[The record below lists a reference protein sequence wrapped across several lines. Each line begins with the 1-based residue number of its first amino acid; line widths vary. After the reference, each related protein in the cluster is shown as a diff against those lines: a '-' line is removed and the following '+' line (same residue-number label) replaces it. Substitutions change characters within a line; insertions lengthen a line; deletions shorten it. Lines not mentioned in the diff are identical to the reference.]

1 MRYTKAIFIFIAAVT
16 AVRLWFINLF
26 PLLGD
31 EAYYWQWARHLDFG
45 FYEQGPGVALVIW
58 LFTLFTNINTV
69 FTVRAGA
76 VILSAATLVIAF
88 LIYKKLY
95 SGDTDK
101 KENFINILNMSSSV
115 IFAAGSI
122 LMMHDTVM
130 AFFAA
135 LFILQMLYICEK
147 PGSSR
152 YWASAGMLLGF
163 GVISKLTLATFYPAV
178 IIFAVTAFTA
188 NKKLFKNLLIFTL
201 FTAIASSPYIY
212 WNFTHDFATLKYL
225 FIRGG
230 GGNSGFTLKY
240 LGELAGAQ
248 FGLISPFLFLFMM
261 AAGFKALKNR
271 ENKGEYL
278 MSVLFFVSIIP
289 YLLLSKKRR
298 VEANWPAYCFFPLFF
313 ITTRYIFS
321 LNLKPILKKAAI
333 HLPYALGF
341 LAVILI
347 HIHLVLP
354 ILPIPEKANPLK
366 KTYGYKELAE
376 KADGVYNALR
386 QKGPLFI
393 ASRHYQTASL
403 LAFYMK
409 DNPEVYCLIPHE
421 SRKHYRF
428 WNAYEEYKG
437 GSCLFV
443 YGEPWEHAEMSVY
456 FENSAAADEFIY
468 KKGVAESRYLFDYNT
483 GFKGIK

>member
-1 MRYTKAIFIFIAAVT
+1 MQHTKAVFFFIAAIT
-16 AVRLWFINLF
+16 AVRLWFITLF

-31 EAYYWQWARHLDFG
+31 EAYYWQWARHMDFG
-45 FYEQGPGVALVIW
+45 FYEQGPGVAVVIW
-58 LFTLFTNINTV
+58 LFTLFTNINTI
-69 FTVRAGA
+69 FTVRLGA
-76 VILSAATLVIAF
+76 VILSAATMMISF
-88 LIYKKLY
+88 LIYNKLY
-95 SGDTDK
+95 SHNTNR
-101 KENFINILNMSSSV
+101 KENFINILNMASSV

-130 AFFAA
+130 GFFAA

-147 PGSSR
+147 PDNNT
-152 YWASAGMLLGF
+152 YWGYAGLILGL

-178 IIFAVTAFTA
+178 IIFALTAFA
-188 NKKLFKNLLIFTL
+188 VNKKLFKSLFIFTL
-201 FTAIASSPYIY
+201 FTLIAASPYIY
-212 WNFTHDFATLKYL
+212 WNITHDFATLKYL

-230 GGNSGFTLKY
+230 GNGGFTLKY
-240 LGELAGAQ
+240 LGELIGAQ

-271 ENKGEYL
+271 ENKSEYL
-278 MSVLFFVSIIP
+278 MAVLFFVSIIP
-289 YLLLSKKRR
+289 YLLLSLKSR
-298 VEANWPAYCFFPLFF
+298 VEANWPAYCFLPLFF

-321 LNLKPILKKAAI
+321 LNLKPFLKKLAV
-333 HLPYALGF
+333 HGPYTLGF
-341 LAVILI
+341 IAVILI
-347 HIHLVLP
+347 HIHLVHP

-366 KTYGYKELAE
+366 KAYGYKELAE
-376 KADGVYNALR
+376 KADGVYNALK

-428 WNAYEEYKG
+428 WDGYKNFKD
-437 GSCLFV
+437 GSCMFI
-443 YGEPWEHAEMSVY
+443 YGAPWEHAEMAVY
-456 FENSAAADEFIY
+456 FTGTKTTDEFFY
-468 KKGVAESRYLFDYNT
+468 KKGAAELRFFFDYNT
-483 GFKGIK
+483 GFKGIQ

>member
-1 MRYTKAIFIFIAAVT
+1 MRFTKTIFIFIAIIT

-45 FYEQGPGVALVIW
+45 FYEQGPGVAVIIW
-58 LFTLFTNINTV
+58 LFTLFTNVNTV
-69 FTVRAGA
+69 FTVRLGA
-76 VILSAATLVIAF
+76 VILSAATLIISF
-88 LIYKKLY
+88 LIYNKLY
-95 SGDTDK
+95 PHNTNR

-135 LFILQMLYICEK
+135 LFILQMLYICEN
-147 PGSSR
+147 PDNSM
-152 YWASAGMLLGF
+152 YWMRAGILLGF
-163 GVISKLTLATFYPAV
+163 GIISKLTIATFYPAV
-178 IIFAVTAFTA
+178 IIFALTAFA
-188 NKKLFKNLLIFTL
+188 VNRQLIKNLLILTL
-201 FTAIASSPYIY
+201 FTLIASSPYIY

-230 GGNSGFTLKY
+230 GGNSGLTLKY

-248 FGLISPFLFLFMM
+248 FGLISPFLFLFML

-271 ENKGEYL
+271 KNKSEYL
-278 MSVLFFVSIIP
+278 MAVLFFVSIIP
-289 YLLLSKKRR
+289 YLLLSLKSR
-298 VEANWPAYCFFPLFF
+298 VEANWPAYCFLPLFF

-321 LNLKPILKKAAI
+321 LNLKPALKKAAI
-333 HLPYALGF
+333 HLPYVLGF
-341 LAVILI
+341 IAVILI
-347 HIHLVLP
+347 HIHLIQPV
-354 ILPIPEKANPLK
+354 LPIPEKVNPLK

-376 KADGVYNALR
+376 KADAVYNTLK
-386 QKGPLFI
+386 QKDGLFI

-409 DNPEVYCLIPHE
+409 DNPEAYCLIPHE

-428 WNAYEEYKG
+428 WDGYEKYKG

-443 YGEPWEHAEMSVY
+443 YGAPWEHAEMAVY
-456 FENSAAADEFIY
+456 FENSETTDEFFY
-468 KKGVAESRYLFDYNT
+468 KKGAVELRFFFDYNT